1 MAVATGGRT
10 GGVPRIAARY
20 LRYALSVSAG
30 NAANLLTL
38 IRLLCAIPVVLL
50 VRAGAYHHAALL
62 FLLAALSD
70 ALDGYI
76 AKRFNGV
83 TPVGAVLD
91 PVADKVLMDSLFLT
105 LAFEG
110 HLPVWVAALVIGR
123 DLLIVG
129 GTLFLRLAAGRF
141 RIEPLLLGKISTFL
155 QIALGCAVLAQL
167 SVLPGLEPWVQPLTI
182 VTGLMVIASAL
193 AYVHAATRIWS
204 LARAAH

>member
-1 MAVATGGRT
+1 M
-10 GGVPRIAARY
+10 
-20 LRYALSVSAG
+20 
-30 NAANLLTL
+30 
-38 IRLLCAIPVVLL
+38 
-50 VRAGAYHHAALL
+50 
-62 FLLAALSD
+62 
-70 ALDGYI
+70 
-76 AKRFNGV
+76 
-83 TPVGAVLD
+83 
-91 PVADKVLMDSLFLT
+91 FLT

>member
-1 MAVATGGRT
+1 M
-10 GGVPRIAARY
+10 
-20 LRYALSVSAG
+20 SAG

-62 FLLAALSD
+62 FLLAASSD